1 MGLTPEQIIAKEL
14 RRDGLS
20 YDLAESSAEQI
31 IAALGAGDY
40 QIVPFYFTEV
50 GNKLSDTARG
60 VAISLERL
68 EVGLF
73 KLDEAID
80 LWESR

>member
-50 GNKLSDTARG
+50 G
-60 VAISLERL
+60 IS
-68 EVGLF
+68 
-73 KLDEAID
+73 
-80 LWESR
+80 